1 MLARSILVG
10 IVEIDTSAG
19 KTFLSGVVPRR
30 RGISSGAWREGC
42 ADFDAYAVLMADL
55 PRLREELDSDF
66 RRLQARLAA

>member
-1 MLARSILVG
+1 MLVSSILVG
-10 IVEIDTSAG
+10 IVEIDATAG
-19 KTFLSGVVPRR
+19 KTFLSGGQRT

-55 PRLREELDSDF
+55 PRLREELDCDF